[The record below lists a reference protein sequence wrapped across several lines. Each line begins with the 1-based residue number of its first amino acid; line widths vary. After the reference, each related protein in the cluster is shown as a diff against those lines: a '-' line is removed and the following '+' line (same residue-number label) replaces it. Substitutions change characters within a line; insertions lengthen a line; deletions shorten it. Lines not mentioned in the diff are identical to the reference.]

1 MYNIHIGNFAC
12 IVDRKLE
19 GRYVGIMGVGIMGK
33 INLTSV
39 GVMGILY
46 PSV

>member
-1 MYNIHIGNFAC
+1 MG
-12 IVDRKLE
+12 V
-19 GRYVGIMGVGIMGK
+19 VIMGVGIMGK
-33 INLTSV
+33 IYLTSV